1 MTQQFENFV
10 NAALDKSLA
19 SDVTLPTA
27 DDIPVFTGIGRQV
40 TGKTATE
47 LGLALTA
54 DLDTDGTLAANSD
67 TKYPSQK
74 AVKTYADTK
83 QAADATLTA
92 LAGLDATAGILVE
105 TAADT
110 FTKRTITG
118 TASQVTV
125 TNGDG
130 VAGNPTISLPAS
142 GVTANTYGSASAIPV
157 VTVNAQGVVTGIS
170 TTAITSYTDA
180 DTRATVLTGLSLA
193 SGGVISASDNVL
205 GAFGKLQYQITNI
218 SIGTMTANNTAFGYD
233 TQLVNTGL
241 YNVSIGAGVHR
252 VLSTGNYNTGVGH
265 EAHYSITTANY
276 NTAVG
281 SGAQTYLTTGGDN
294 TAVGALTQAASVI
307 TGIRNTTIGSSSQY
321 YLTTGTGNTAAGYE
335 SQVNLTT
342 ADYNTTIGW
351 RSGRSITTGSNN
363 TIVGSYY
370 GTTSISD
377 NVVLATGGV
386 SGGTV
391 VAQHNATDWEMKGA
405 LFQNVVVGATKTLTA
420 NSQLVVEVTS
430 NTLLTFK
437 LKGTDGTTRTATL
450 TLT

>member
-40 TGKTATE
+40 TGKTIVE
-47 LGLALTA
+47 LGIAEVDDLADVATSGSYNDLSDKPTIPAAQVNADWGAGSGVAQILNKPTLGTA
-54 DLDTDGTLAANSD
+54 AAQNVG
-67 TKYPSQK
+67 YF
-74 AVKTYADTK
+74 
-83 QAADATLTA
+83 
-92 LAGLDATAGILVE
+92 ATAAQGTKADSALQAVSPAI
-105 TAADT
+105 TA
-110 FTKRTITG
+110 G
-118 TASQVTV
+118 
-125 TNGDG
+125 
-130 VAGNPTISLPAS
+130 
-142 GVTANTYGSASAIPV
+142 TYGSGSNIPIV
-157 VTVNAQGVVTGIS
+157 VVNAAGQVTGIS
-170 TTAITSYTDA
+170 VVALSVGKQTT
-180 DTRATVLTGLSLA
+180 
-193 SGGVISASDNVL
+193 
-205 GAFGKLQYQITNI
+205 Q
-218 SIGTMTANNTAFGYD
+218 NTAFGYD

-252 VLSTGNYNTGVGH
+252 VLSTGNDNTGVGH
-265 EAHYSITTANY
+265 SAHFSITTANY

-281 SGAQTYLTTGGDN
+281 SHAQINLTTGGDN

-335 SQVNLTT
+335 SQMNLTT
-342 ADYNTTIGW
+342 ANYNTTIGW

-377 NVVLATGGV
+377 NVVLATGGI
-386 SGGTV
+386 SGGIV

-450 TLT
+450 ALT